1 MEEGKA
7 AMPFMKMTKRLSVGM
22 VFLSLAAGSMAC
34 GTFTGLVASPT
45 PTVTHTATFS
55 PSPSNT
61 CTPSRTSTPTKAPTI
76 TRTPTKTHTP
86 TLEISYTPSTTPTAV
101 RLTIG
106 GCSDAGLASGA
117 PVKLQGYLMVP
128 AGSYNKNDTYHS
140 IRLCTTQSCDVKLT
154 LYVHSGSGP
163 NQMYFDGRT
172 PRIKDRYGNILAWI
186 NRQGVEV
193 YITQRSVLIE
203 GIVIGDCRIR
213 ALIIT

>member
-1 MEEGKA
+1 MEEGIA
-7 AMPFMKMTKRLSVGM
+7 AMHFIKTKKRLSAGM
-22 VFLSLAAGSMAC
+22 VFLALAAGSMAC

-45 PTVTHTATFS
+45 PTVMHTATFS

-61 CTPSRTSTPTKAPTI
+61 CTPSLTSTPTKTATI

-86 TLEISYTPSTTPTAV
+86 TLEISYTPSTTPTTV
-101 RLTIG
+101 WLTIG
-106 GCSDAGLASGA
+106 GCADAGLASGA

-213 ALIIT
+213 ALVIT